1 MSLTHHDNE
10 TLCDKCGDNTSY
22 YNAED
27 GIKCS
32 TCYDAEG
39 ETFNWSLTLYNTDMK
54 VTHREIIEDKA
65 EDDAMDYAK
74 NLALTSHDP
83 TSNDSSSHDWKLIR
97 RTVDIVQGDIDK
109 LIKSC
114 SGWTKRSDKG
124 ACLHYGG
131 LYELKNE
138 LERLTNR
145 GDE

>member
-1 MSLTHHDNE
+1 MLMHHNNE
-10 TLCDKCGDNTSY
+10 TLCDICGDNTSH

-32 TCYDAEG
+32 TCYESEE

-54 VTHREIIEDKA
+54 ITHSEILEDMT
-65 EDDAMDYAK
+65 EDDATSQAK
-74 NLALTSHDP
+74 NLALTSHD
-83 TSNDSSSHDWKLIR
+83 WKLIK
-97 RTVDIVQGDIDK
+97 RTAEIVQGDIDR

-131 LYELKNE
+131 LYVFKAELAQ
-138 LERLTNR
+138 LEKR
-145 GDE
+145 GA